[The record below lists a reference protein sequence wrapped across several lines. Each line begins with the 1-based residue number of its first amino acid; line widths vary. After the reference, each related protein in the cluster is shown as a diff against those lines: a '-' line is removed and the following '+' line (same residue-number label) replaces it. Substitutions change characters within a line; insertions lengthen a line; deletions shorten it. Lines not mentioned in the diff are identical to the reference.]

1 MKPIKSSKRPEPL
14 HKKPMTPKV
23 PAAMRD
29 LDSVREAVLGIRKL
43 RKQIAA
49 HNQGKPK
56 LTNAKIKSWITE
68 GQR

>member
-1 MKPIKSSKRPEPL
+1 
-14 HKKPMTPKV
+14 
-23 PAAMRD
+23 MRD